1 LPRWA
6 RHVAIR
12 AKHTTISFF
21 GGYHQ
26 LAVWTIQEKQT
37 RICRHHMRAL
47 TLASWTGHGAITLNH
62 LDTSIHRAKNFESV
76 ILVITLVCKG
86 LFCIYIVYAAITD
99 LPTVKLIVS

>member
-1 LPRWA
+1 MQALLILPRWT

-12 AKHTTISFF
+12 AKHTTIPFF

-62 LDTSIHRAKNFESV
+62 LDTSIIEQK
-76 ILVITLVCKG
+76 TLSQ
-86 LFCIYIVYAAITD
+86 LFW
-99 LPTVKLIVS
+99 